1 MHIKKQ
7 DE

>member
-7 DE
+7 K